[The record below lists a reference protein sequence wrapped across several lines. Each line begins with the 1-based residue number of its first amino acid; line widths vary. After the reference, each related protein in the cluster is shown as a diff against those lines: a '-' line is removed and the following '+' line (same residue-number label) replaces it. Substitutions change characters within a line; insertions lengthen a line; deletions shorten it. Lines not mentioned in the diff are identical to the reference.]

1 MNPWRPFPLIRLLI
15 PAIAGIATGL
25 FIRKD
30 LHIPLFVFLILLFF
44 LIFPVFVK
52 RKTLFYQYRWLTG
65 ALIIFVLLLLV
76 YENTIRENDLFDQ
89 DYFVKY
95 TNEKQFYIGDLV
107 EPVVQK
113 QKTTKTIINIVAVN
127 SNGIWRSAKGK
138 ALVYIQKD
146 SRSEQLFYGDRI
158 LFFVEFTEPKSAA
171 FPYSFDQKR
180 FLRNQNIY
188 YTSYIGAVY
197 WKTIPDKAHQDL
209 LRIALTLRNRLLM
222 ILRDNQVQ
230 GREFAVTAALLLG
243 YVDELDQ
250 GLLKDY
256 SATGAM
262 HILSVSGMHVGI
274 IFLVLDKILGFLR
287 KTKYGLYIKTIL
299 IIFMVWFYAML
310 TGLSPAVLR
319 ASVMISLVAV
329 GKAMKRQPDIL
340 NILSASFILLLIRE
354 PTLLVNVGFQL
365 SYLAVAGIVLLY
377 KPVYDLYIT
386 SNTII
391 DKIWSIIAVS
401 IAAQIITF
409 PLSLYYF
416 HQFPN
421 YFMITNILVVPLS
434 TLIIYCGIL
443 LLILGSVPF
452 VSFFIAKILIT
463 LVWLLNH
470 SIHFIEEWPYAVT
483 RGVYINI
490 GQTICI
496 YLTLL
501 TLFLFLFYKK
511 KLFLFLLLLF
521 SIGISGSVFY
531 QKVHQFKSR
540 KILVYGVGNFPV
552 FDFVSGETSILLAD
566 PKLHDNVY
574 FDENLKSSC
583 SAMGIKNSLRLTSP
597 SGKRNLHVFAFH
609 GCFYEKGN
617 FIQFHNKRIGFIDK
631 TFPPG
636 INRKIHVDY
645 LIITGNPKVTIE
657 QIRKVFIADAII
669 VDPSNSPW
677 RSKAWKQEAVKER
690 VTFHDV
696 NETGVFEIDF

>member
-15 PAIAGIATGL
+15 PLIAGIATGL

-30 LHIPLFVFLILLFF
+30 LHIPLLVFFVLLFL

-52 RKTLFYQYRWLTG
+52 RKTLFYQYRWMTG
-65 ALIIFVLLLLV
+65 ALIIFVLLLLA

-89 DYFVKY
+89 DYFAKY
-95 TNEKQFYIGDLV
+95 TNDRQFYIGDLI

-113 QKTTKTIINIVAVN
+113 EKTTKTIINVVAVYI
-127 SNGIWRSAKGK
+127 NGIWRSAKGK
-138 ALVYIQKD
+138 ALVYLQKD

-158 LFFVEFTEPKSAA
+158 LFFAEFTEPKSAI

-188 YTSYIGAVY
+188 YTSYIGSVY
-197 WKTIPDKAHQDL
+197 WKTIPNKAHQDL
-209 LRIALTLRNRLLM
+209 LRIALTLRTRLLM
-222 ILRDNQVQ
+222 ILKDNQVQ
-230 GREFAVTAALLLG
+230 GREFAVSAALLLG
-243 YVDELDQ
+243 YVDEIDQ

-274 IFLVLDKILGFLR
+274 IFLVLDKMLGFLR

-340 NILSASFILLLIRE
+340 NILSASFIILLIRE
-354 PTLLVNVGFQL
+354 PTLLMNVGFQL

-401 IAAQIITF
+401 ITAQIITF

-434 TLIIYCGIL
+434 TLIIYSGIL
-443 LLILGSVPF
+443 LLMLGSVPF
-452 VSFFIAKILIT
+452 VSFYLAKILIA

-470 SIHFIEEWPYAVT
+470 SIHFIEGWPFAVT
-483 RGVYINI
+483 RGVYIHI

-496 YLTLL
+496 YILVLS
-501 TLFLFLFYKK
+501 LFLFLFYKRK
-511 KLFLFLLLLF
+511 MFLFLFFLF
-521 SIGISGSVFY
+521 SIGITASILY
-531 QKVHQFKSR
+531 QKVHQLKSR
-540 KILVYGVGNFPV
+540 EIIVYGVKNFPA
-552 FDFVSGETSILLAD
+552 FNFVSGETSILLAD
-566 PKLHDNVY
+566 PKLSDNVY
-574 FDENLKSSC
+574 FDENLKENC
-583 SAMGIKNSLRLTSP
+583 SAMGIKNTLRLMLT
-597 SGKRNLHVFAFH
+597 SGKRNSPGFSFH
-609 GCFYEKGN
+609 HCFYKKGN
-617 FIQFHNKRIGFIDK
+617 FIQFHNKRIGFFDK
-631 TFPPG
+631 SFPAE

-657 QIRKVFIADAII
+657 QIRKVFSADEII

-677 RSKAWKQEAVKER
+677 RSKVWKEEAVKKR
-690 VTFHDV
+690 MIFHSV
-696 NETGVFEIDF
+696 IETGAYVIEF